1 MRKLLIGLL
10 VVFLVTVPIS
20 AAPKDVY
27 LGDVA
32 VVSWLDRDT
41 VMVVLANESPHGAA
55 VTISTNIW
63 DSRWRPVFTERT
75 VTVPGR
81 SIVQEAF
88 VLNTSWKNEPLS
100 IRVSQR
106 NNAITVDVQMP
117 TIFQPSAYVV
127 RANEQIEV
135 GVDLAFLLE
144 RQEQARLIVDDFAQV
159 YGANSR
165 EPIKVKSVE
174 GGFRYV
180 SSRNSIEYVPP
191 WMVLSTKTP
200 QLNGTGVITFS
211 LYKETDGYRGY
222 RDEIPGP
229 TILVYGRNLR
239 FAESSKE
246 PTLPRIITR

>member
-1 MRKLLIGLL
+1 MRKLLTSLL
-10 VVFLVTVPIS
+10 VILLVTVPIS
-20 AAPKDVY
+20 AAPKDAY

-32 VVSWLDRDT
+32 VVSWLERDT
-41 VMVVLANESPHGAA
+41 VMVVLANESPNSIA

-63 DSRWRPVFTERT
+63 DSRWRPIFTERT

-88 VLNTSWKNEPLS
+88 YLNTSWNNEPLT

-106 NNAITVDVQMP
+106 NYAITVDVQMP
-117 TIFQPSAYVV
+117 DVFRPTSYVV

-135 GVDLAFLLE
+135 EVDLSLLLG
-144 RQEQARLIVDDFAQV
+144 RQEQGRLTVDDFAQV
-159 YGANSR
+159 YGSNSR

-174 GGFRYV
+174 GGFKYV
-180 SSRNSIEYVPP
+180 PSRNSIEYVRP
-191 WMVLSTKTP
+191 WMLLTMKAP
-200 QLNGTGVITFS
+200 QLNSTGVMTFS
-211 LYKETDGYRGY
+211 LFKETDGYRGY
-222 RDEIPGP
+222 REEVQGP

-239 FAESSKE
+239 FSEPVQE

>member
-1 MRKLLIGLL
+1 MRKLLTSLL
-10 VVFLVTVPIS
+10 VVLLVTVPIS

-32 VVSWLDRDT
+32 VVSWLEKDT
-41 VMVVLANESPHGAA
+41 VMVVLANESPNSVA

-63 DSRWRPVFTERT
+63 DSRWRPIFTERT

-88 VLNTSWKNEPLS
+88 YLNTSWNNDPLT

-106 NNAITVDVQMP
+106 NYAITVDVQMP
-117 TIFQPSAYVV
+117 DVFRPTSYVV

-135 GVDLAFLLE
+135 EVDLALLLG
-144 RQEQARLIVDDFAQV
+144 RQEQGRLVVDDFAQV
-159 YGANSR
+159 YGSNSR

-174 GGFRYV
+174 GGLKYV
-180 SSRNSIEYVPP
+180 PSRNSIEYVRP
-191 WMVLSTKTP
+191 WMLLTMKAP
-200 QLNGTGVITFS
+200 QLNSTGVMTFS
-211 LYKETDGYRGY
+211 IFKETDGYRGY
-222 RDEIPGP
+222 REEIQGP

-239 FAESSKE
+239 FAEPAQE